1 MLSKDD
7 ARPETR
13 TAGFKAGLIKAIA
26 VSKAVRAIT
35 RDAAPQSRAN
45 WNSVRA
51 DDGPT
56 RPAPHRFSASLS

>member
-7 ARPETR
+7 AARDAHGR
-13 TAGFKAGLIKAIA
+13 FKAGLIKAIP

-45 WNSVRA
+45 WNRGRA

-56 RPAPHRFSASLS
+56 RPAPHRLSALLS